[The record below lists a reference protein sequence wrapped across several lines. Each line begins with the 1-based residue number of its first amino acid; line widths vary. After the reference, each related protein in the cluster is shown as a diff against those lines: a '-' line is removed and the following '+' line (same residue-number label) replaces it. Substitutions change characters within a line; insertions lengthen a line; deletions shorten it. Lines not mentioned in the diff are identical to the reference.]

1 MDVLDSQLRLGR
13 YCDHLLRNTETAEL
27 QTNSL
32 ENWKVAC
39 LQLRINGRLC
49 AIPVAQIANMA
60 TVCGPLEHHQSH
72 HGCWQ
77 QPLKPAMHDDHLGPA
92 LLDVSALAVCGMPN
106 TQFEKAS
113 WKGLVIGLA
122 GQKFAL
128 LADHNVG
135 IVQLFSDDFKA
146 PKDSGHNFN
155 FPWMT
160 RVLPYGNNP
169 LWSNSVWLLNSAN
182 LVNYVMQ
189 QDSDK
194 REQMSLLKQQ
204 RPKID
209 TDTDTDIGVE
219 HVLVDDQAPNR
230 AAAASQ
236 DTIKPETAYMAIS
249 EALALAREQS
259 S

>member
-60 TVCGPLEHHQSH
+60 TVCGPLEQHQSH
-72 HGCWQ
+72 YGCWQ
-77 QPLKPAMHDDHLGPA
+77 QPQKSPIQDDRLSPA

-106 TQFEKAS
+106 TRFEKTN
-113 WKGLVIGLA
+113 WKGLVIGLV
-122 GQKFAL
+122 GQEFAL

-169 LWSNSVWLLNSAN
+169 LWSNSVWLLNSTDLA
-182 LVNYVMQ
+182 NYVSQ
-189 QDSDK
+189 QDCAK
-194 REQMSLLKQQ
+194 KE
-204 RPKID
+204 
-209 TDTDTDIGVE
+209 
-219 HVLVDDQAPNR
+219 QAPFER
-230 AAAASQ
+230 QLQQPKVAADLDYVSPDEQTPTEAAPASQ
-236 DTIKPETAYMAIS
+236 DMTKPEAAYIAIS

>member
-1 MDVLDSQLRLGR
+1 MDVLDSRLRLGR
-13 YCDHLLRNTETAEL
+13 YCDHVLRNTETAEL
-27 QTNSL
+27 QKNTS

-49 AIPVAQIANMA
+49 AIPVAQIANMS
-60 TVCGPLEHHQSH
+60 TVSGPLEQHQSH
-72 HGCWQ
+72 YGCWQ
-77 QPLKPAMHDDHLGPA
+77 QPQKPPIQVDRLSSA

-106 TQFEKAS
+106 TRFEKTS
-113 WKGLVIGLA
+113 WKGLLIGLS
-122 GQKFAL
+122 GQEFSL

-182 LVNYVMQ
+182 LVSYIMQ

-194 REQMSLLKQQ
+194 SEQAVLLKQQ
-204 RPKID
+204 RPGID
-209 TDTDTDIGVE
+209 TGEDHLSLDG
-219 HVLVDDQAPNR
+219 QAANR
-230 AAAASQ
+230 AATASQ
-236 DTIKPETAYMAIS
+236 DTIKPEAAYMAIS

-259 S
+259 SSS

>member
-1 MDVLDSQLRLGR
+1 MDVLESQLRLGR

-27 QTNSL
+27 QKNTS

-49 AIPVAQIANMA
+49 AIPVAQIAHMA
-60 TVCGPLEHHQSH
+60 IVRGPLEQHQSH
-72 HGCWQ
+72 YGCWQ
-77 QPLKPAMHDDHLGPA
+77 QLQKSLIQDDCLSPP

-106 TQFEKAS
+106 ARFEKAS
-113 WKGLVIGLA
+113 WKGLVIGLE
-122 GQKFAL
+122 GHTFAL

-160 RVLPYGNNP
+160 RILPYGNNP
-169 LWSNSVWLLNSAN
+169 LWANSVWLLNSAN
-182 LVNYVMQ
+182 LVSYIMQ

-194 REQMSLLKQQ
+194 REQTALLKQQ
-204 RPKID
+204 RPG
-209 TDTDTDIGVE
+209 IGKGEVN
-219 HVLVDDQAPNR
+219 VSLDDQPTSR

-236 DTIKPETAYMAIS
+236 DTINPEAAYMAIS
-249 EALALAREQS
+249 EALALARGQS
-259 S
+259 SSK

>member
-1 MDVLDSQLRLGR
+1 MDVLESQLRLGR

-27 QTNSL
+27 QKNTS

-60 TVCGPLEHHQSH
+60 IVRGPLEQHQNH
-72 HGCWQ
+72 YGCWQ
-77 QPLKPAMHDDHLGPA
+77 QPQQPLIQDDRLSPP

-106 TQFEKAS
+106 ARFEKAS
-113 WKGLVIGLA
+113 WKGLVIGLE
-122 GQKFAL
+122 GHTFAL

-160 RVLPYGNNP
+160 RILPYGNNP
-169 LWSNSVWLLNSAN
+169 LWANSVWLLNSAN
-182 LVNYVMQ
+182 LVTYIMQ

-194 REQMSLLKQQ
+194 LEQTALLKQQ
-204 RPKID
+204 RPG
-209 TDTDTDIGVE
+209 IGKGQVN
-219 HVLVDDQAPNR
+219 VSLDDQPANR

-236 DTIKPETAYMAIS
+236 DTIKPEAAYMAIS
-249 EALALAREQS
+249 EALALARGQS
-259 S
+259 SSK